1 MEMEEIDLKDLFM
14 YFMSKMHII
23 AIVTAVVLM
32 LGMAYSCF
40 IRTPLYKGDVT
51 VIIVNKERIENSQL
65 NQSDIQLSKQ
75 LTSTYKA
82 IAKSKVVAKE
92 VIDELDLKYSIGEL
106 QGMINVESVTDT
118 EIIKL
123 SVTCDDAKKATII
136 ANKLS
141 TVFEKQIKEIY
152 NIENISVI
160 DKAEVNKNA
169 INMNFVKDSAIY
181 FLAGFVSISA
191 ILFVIYYFDTTVKS
205 AEEIERKLGLSVIG
219 TIPALGKEK

>member
-40 IRTPLYKGDVT
+40 IRTPLYKGEVT
-51 VIIVNKERIENSQL
+51 VIVVNQEKGENNQL
-65 NQSDIQLSKQ
+65 NQGDIQLNKQ
-75 LTSTYKA
+75 LASTYSA
-82 IAKSKVVAKE
+82 IVKSKTVTKT
-92 VIDELDLKYSIGEL
+92 VIEELDLKYSVGQL
-106 QGMINVESVTDT
+106 QSMITVSAVTDT
-118 EIIKL
+118 EIIKIT
-123 SVTCDDAKKATII
+123 VTCDDPKKAAII

-141 TVFEKQIKEIY
+141 TVFEEQIQKIY
-152 NIENISVI
+152 KLQNVSII
-160 DKAEVNKNA
+160 DKAEVDKNA
-169 INMNFVKDSAIY
+169 INMNFVKDAAIY

-205 AEEIERKLGLSVIG
+205 AEEIERKVGLPVIG